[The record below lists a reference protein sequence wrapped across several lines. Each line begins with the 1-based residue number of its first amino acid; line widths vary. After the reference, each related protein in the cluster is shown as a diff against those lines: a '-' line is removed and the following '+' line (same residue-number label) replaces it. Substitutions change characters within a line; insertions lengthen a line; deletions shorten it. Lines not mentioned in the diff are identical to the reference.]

1 MNIYDKI
8 VLTSAEAVDFD
19 VQAEQLKDGRW
30 VAPISAKL
38 DHPGLA
44 NAPILP
50 QEEYGR
56 LKADAPVNEPVVT
69 EPEPQLKLGGLDGFG
84 TRLKKD

>member
-1 MNIYDKI
+1 MNVYDKI
-8 VLTSAEAVDFD
+8 VLTDAEAVDFD
-19 VQAEQLKDGRW
+19 VQAEKLKDGRW

-50 QEEYGR
+50 QEEYGL
-56 LKADAPVNEPVVT
+56 LKIVVEPV
-69 EPEPQLKLGGLDGFG
+69 EPMPLFRSTPVE
-84 TRLKKD
+84 KD

>member
-8 VLTSAEAVDFD
+8 VLTYAQSVDYD
-19 VQAEQLKDGRW
+19 VNAEQLKDGRW
-30 VAPISAKL
+30 VAPISVSLEHA
-38 DHPGLA
+38 DLA

-56 LKADAPVNEPVVT
+56 LKADVPVV
-69 EPEPQLKLGGLDGFG
+69 EVQPSLPLDSFVD
-84 TRLKKD
+84 KE

>member
-8 VLTSAEAVDFD
+8 VLTYAQSIDLGLK
-19 VQAEQLKDGRW
+19 AEQLKDGRW
-30 VAPISAKL
+30 VAPISDSLK
-38 DHPGLA
+38 HPDLA

-56 LKADAPVNEPVVT
+56 LKADVLVV
-69 EPEPQLKLGGLDGFG
+69 EVQPSLPLDSFVD
-84 TRLKKD
+84 KE